1 MGSLLKTK
9 CFFAP
14 WSRRAVLEHG
24 AQCVQVFLAEND
36 HVLLLVGVDDRAL
49 DHNAGS
55 AHYTKAGDLAQLFN
69 FGELDAYAI
78 VFGDFF
84 DQCDCAFAFRAACA
98 EKLDVQDVSLN
109 IKVEFLFR

>member
-1 MGSLLKTK
+1 MPSITTPG
-9 CFFAP
+9 
-14 WSRRAVLEHG
+14 VLI
-24 AQCVQVFLAEND
+24 
-36 HVLLLVGVDDRAL
+36 
-49 DHNAGS
+49 
-55 AHYTKAGDLAQLFN
+55 TPKQLFN

-98 EKLDVQDVSLN
+98 EKLDVQDVSLK